1 MMDDRQ
7 LDVLLAR
14 DRTSEANPVL
24 RARIIAAAPPLR
36 TRRLGWL
43 AAAGLG
49 VGLATSAVAG
59 VAAGVKLAPPAVVR
73 LVSNELAPDA
83 NEPATSLSDP
93 FDDAGV

>member
-1 MMDDRQ
+1 MDDRQ

-14 DRTSEANPVL
+14 DRTSEPNPRL
-24 RARIIAAAPPLR
+24 RARIIAAAPRLPL
-36 TRRLGWL
+36 RLGWL

-49 VGLATSAVAG
+49 LGLATSAIAG

-73 LVSNELAPDA
+73 LVGNELAPDA